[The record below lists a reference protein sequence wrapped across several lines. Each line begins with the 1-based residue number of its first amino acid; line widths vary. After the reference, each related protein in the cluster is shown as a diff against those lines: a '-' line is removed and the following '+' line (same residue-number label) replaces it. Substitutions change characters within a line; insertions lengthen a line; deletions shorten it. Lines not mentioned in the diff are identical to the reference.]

1 VVGQTIHMLGED
13 RPQRQGGPSEKADRT
28 SSSAPRK
35 TDRLPPFADGI
46 EPFCLT
52 LWSQQFWT
60 ILYRLC
66 CAIALAIGDRGFSLS
81 NDIVLAFDHLFECLV
96 LFLFFSLF
104 SVLVT
109 MCVVN
114 ALVKGEIE
122 DRSVRGPADGR
133 SLV

>member
-1 VVGQTIHMLGED
+1 
-13 RPQRQGGPSEKADRT
+13 
-28 SSSAPRK
+28 
-35 TDRLPPFADGI
+35 
-46 EPFCLT
+46 
-52 LWSQQFWT
+52 
-60 ILYRLC
+60 LC
-66 CAIALAIGDRGFSLS
+66 CAIALAIGHRGFSLS

-114 ALVKGEIE
+114 ALVKREIE
-122 DRSVRGPADGR
+122 DRSVRGPVDGR